1 MIKKVIIPLLLILAV
16 LSAVSVGLFRRALA
30 QIATDRPLDKNTQ
43 SANTFVTQAFENKQP
58 FAILLIGTA
67 GNEHE
72 GAYLA
77 DSLIVARIDPAAQT
91 VQLISVPRDLL
102 LYMKPEYN
110 IGASWKAN
118 ALYAVGA
125 NDKDFT
131 QKPAEFRGKTGGGIL
146 TRTVL
151 SEVVGIDIDRFVA
164 LEFEG
169 FTKLIDAVGGVTVT
183 VETSFTDREYPR
195 AGHEDDLCGK
205 DSKQLPQLL
214 TQLTYKAP
222 YEVFPCRYQTV
233 TFTKGQMHLSGKQAL
248 AFVRSRHASEDG
260 SDFARSARQK
270 IIIEALKKKLQSP
283 AILPKIPALFDVAVS
298 SIETDMSPA
307 ELESLLLMSNALK
320 NYRTIAIPL
329 TNTNVLKDSTS
340 AEYGFILMPRDGRY
354 ESISSYVS
362 EQLSPS
368 E

>member
-30 QIATDRPLDKNTQ
+30 QIATDRPLDRNTQ
-43 SANTFVTQAFENKQP
+43 STNTFVTQAFENKKP

-67 GNEHE
+67 GSEHE

-77 DSLIVARIDPAAQT
+77 DSLIVARIDPSRKT
-91 VQLISVPRDLL
+91 VQLVSVPRDLL

-110 IGASWKAN
+110 IGTSWKAN

-125 NDKDFT
+125 NDKDFN
-131 QKPAEFRGKTGGGIL
+131 QKPAEFGGKTGGGIL

-169 FTKLIDAVGGVTVT
+169 FTKMIDAVGGVTVT

-205 DSKQLPQLL
+205 DNKQLPQLL
-214 TQLTYKAP
+214 AQLTYKAP

-270 IIIEALKKKLQSP
+270 IVIESLRQKLQSP
-283 AILPKIPALFDVAVS
+283 SVLPRLPALFDVAVS
-298 SIETDMSPA
+298 SIETDMSPS
-307 ELESLLLMSNALK
+307 ELESLLLMSNTLK
-320 NYRTIAIPL
+320 SYRLTPIPL
-329 TNTNVLKDSTS
+329 TNTNVLKDATS
-340 AEYGFILMPRDGRY
+340 PDYGFILTPRDGTY
-354 ESISSYVS
+354 DSISAYVS
-362 EQLSPS
+362 EQLEQP